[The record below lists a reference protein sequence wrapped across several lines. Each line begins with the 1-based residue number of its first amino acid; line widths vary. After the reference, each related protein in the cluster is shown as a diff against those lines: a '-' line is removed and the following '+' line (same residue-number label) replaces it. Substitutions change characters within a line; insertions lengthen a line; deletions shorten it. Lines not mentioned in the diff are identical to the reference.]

1 MEPSFLSNGVRLRW
15 LNTAGFEIITA
26 NGRHILLDPFLDGK
40 VKDLECYPISLDE
53 IEGCDYLLLSH
64 VHFDHAKNVE
74 DIQGKFPGLN
84 LFCPDL
90 SADALCRE
98 QHVSCAR
105 LYRVR
110 SGETYEFDDLTIE
123 CFAGRHSESP
133 RGYYRTGKDFV
144 RPDGTP
150 DDCMWFGNLELVNYL
165 ITTADGIK
173 ILVWAGMTSPD
184 QKHRFRNLR
193 PNIALMH
200 VSPKQ
205 SFNDFAE
212 LTAAMGTQIIIPH
225 HYDITEKV
233 FEAIP
238 HLLNDT
244 SEENRRRF
252 IVDGRFCMDRF
263 MKAMEEACQEKN
275 PAAALL
281 MLEHH
286 KWYRFGFT
294 WAGPEE
300 A

>member
-1 MEPSFLSNGVRLRW
+1 MEPVFLSNGVRLRW
-15 LNTAGFEIITA
+15 INTAGFEIVTSD
-26 NGRHILLDPFLDGK
+26 GKHILLDPFLEGR
-40 VKDLECYPISLDE
+40 VRELECYPLPLEE
-53 IEGCDYLLLSH
+53 IEACDYLLLSH

-74 DIQGKFPGLN
+74 DIQRKFPQLN

-110 SGETYEFDDLTIE
+110 SGETYEFDDLTIQ
-123 CFAGRHSESP
+123 CFAGRHTESP
-133 RGYYRTGKDFV
+133 RGYYRDGKDFV
-144 RPDGTP
+144 RPDGSP

-165 ITTADGIK
+165 ITTADGTR

-184 QKHRFRNLR
+184 QKHRLRNLR

-205 SFNDFAE
+205 DFEDFAA
-212 LTAAMGTQIIIPH
+212 LTAAIGTQVIIPH

-233 FEAIP
+233 FEAFP
-238 HLLNDT
+238 HMIKDS
-244 SEENRRRF
+244 SEENQRLYF
-252 IVDGRFCMDRF
+252 TDGKFSTPKF
-263 MKAMEEACQEKN
+263 MKALEAACRKKN
-275 PAAALL
+275 PSAALL

-294 WAGPEE
+294 WDGSNA
-300 A
+300 